1 MKTKKK
7 MEIGFLLAIHMPHAI
22 IIVEFWFFFHIWI
35 FIFIYLAS
43 SLLFLFSLALF
54 VCLLVCVCD
63 DMQFCLI
70 FFYYFLLFSFNSI
83 PNDMKTVDN
92 NHRIHTQTQYDCTF
106 FFLTNNS
113 KQVLMVDI
121 YGNIHIKCCY
131 YYIQKKISPPPPPP
145 SSSS

>member
-1 MKTKKK
+1 MFFEQRMQASLIFASQTHKYNKYENQKKK
-7 MEIGFLLAIHMPHAI
+7 NGNRIFVGYPHMPHAI

-54 VCLLVCVCD
+54 VCLLVCVWRHAIL
-63 DMQFCLI
+63 FV

-92 NHRIHTQTQYDCTF
+92 NHRIHTHTVWLYIF
-106 FFLTNNS
+106 FSCQQF
-113 KQVLMVDI
+113 
-121 YGNIHIKCCY
+121 
-131 YYIQKKISPPPPPP
+131 
-145 SSSS
+145 